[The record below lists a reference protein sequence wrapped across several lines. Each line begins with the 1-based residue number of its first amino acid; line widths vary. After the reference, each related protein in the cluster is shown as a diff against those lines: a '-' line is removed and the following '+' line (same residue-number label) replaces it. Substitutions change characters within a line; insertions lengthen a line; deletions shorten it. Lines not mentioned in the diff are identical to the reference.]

1 MRLELHKSELVRE
14 NQRPRRCDTSK
25 MLRMSKNLMTKLKS
39 CLYLSATKYKQKVHN
54 FLIQSFV
61 HKKIRL
67 GMSQRRFKYRPLI
80 PISLYIFIYGV

>member
-14 NQRPRRCDTSK
+14 NQRTRRCDT
-25 MLRMSKNLMTKLKS
+25 SKNLMTKLKS